1 MDISKLPQFQLYLFT
16 LLMLRFRKRL
26 IPANCDVR
34 CVDSTIINRA
44 YYSSYLFCQRWLL
57 EVHGHELKSKKE
69 FSKGTKFITEHSQVR
84 RALKKYG
91 QKSLSTI
98 LFKLA
103 QLRNKADYY
112 PYVKLTN
119 DDLHDA
125 IGYMESIFQGLNFD

>member
-1 MDISKLPQFQLYLFT
+1 M
-16 LLMLRFRKRL
+16 
-26 IPANCDVR
+26 VR

-69 FSKGTKFITEHSQVR
+69 FSKGDKFITEHSQVR

-112 PYVKLTN
+112 PYAGLTN

>member
-1 MDISKLPQFQLYLFT
+1 MPQVQLYLFT
-16 LLMLRFRKRL
+16 LLLVRLRKRL

-44 YYSSYLFCQRWLL
+44 YYSSYLFCQMWLL
-57 EVHGHELKSKKE
+57 EVHGHRLKSKKE
-69 FSKGTKFITEHSQVR
+69 FKKGVKFKTEHSQVR
-84 RALKKYG
+84 NALKKYG

-103 QLRNKADYY
+103 QIRNKADYY
-112 PYVKLTN
+112 PYEDLTS

-125 IGYMESIFQGLNFD
+125 IEYMESIFQGLKFD